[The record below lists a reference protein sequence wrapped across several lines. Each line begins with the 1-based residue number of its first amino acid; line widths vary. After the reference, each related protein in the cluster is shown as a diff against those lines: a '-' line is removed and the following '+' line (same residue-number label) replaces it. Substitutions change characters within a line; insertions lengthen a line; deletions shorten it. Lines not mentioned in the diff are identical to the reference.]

1 METPQPTAAS
11 FTPPLIVSVI
21 YALYATWTC
30 VYVCSSLP
38 HVFLASG
45 SALRIR
51 LAIGSLSAAPASS
64 VFPSFP
70 FEPEPRPLLVMSG
83 RSSDSGECLLA

>member
-1 METPQPTAAS
+1 M
-11 FTPPLIVSVI
+11 LRGR
-21 YALYATWTC
+21 

-45 SALRIR
+45 SALRIS
-51 LAIGSLSAAPASS
+51 LVIGSLSAEMGKAAPASS
-64 VFPSFP
+64 VFPSFS

-83 RSSDSGECLLA
+83 RSSDSGECLLDREVQQLYMDSFPPL